1 MCMQRRAAIVVA
13 LCMAVLAACGTRVTE
28 DTRPTATSLVE
39 RTVGA
44 ADGGGD
50 LSAGDTTSDT
60 SLSGSTG
67 SSTGGSTGSSTG
79 ATTGSSTTSGSTTG
93 GAKGPATGA
102 PIVLGAVGTKSGIV
116 GSALA
121 NGFRGLTVWEK
132 WVNANGGIQ
141 GRPVKIIQVDD
152 AADPGKHAAAV
163 RKLIREDGVVA
174 FIGNIAPFT
183 LSAGLPLLEQSQIP
197 AIGGDGGDGAWFT
210 SPIAFPISGQTV
222 ARSRPAAK
230 WAIEHLSQRK
240 AALIYVSEA
249 EAPSVL
255 AHNFGEEWQKRGG
268 QIVMDAG
275 VSLVTPDFT
284 GEVVQAQN
292 SGADIA
298 FVLLEKAACNRFFDA
313 AQRQGYAPL
322 VIAPACTIDNALSHR
337 SITTNKLYS
346 AGSVRSAFYN
356 IDNPSPA
363 QKEAQA
369 AGRRFDPSLE
379 LDGAFM
385 FGWLAGKLFQEA
397 MAQPGAVLTG
407 PGIIAALHKLPA
419 TTLGG
424 LVSTQSWPP
433 GPHPEGRCGL
443 ISLFNG
449 EKFVLQTPDFVCA

>member
-1 MCMQRRAAIVVA
+1 MHRATAIVVA
-13 LCMAVLAACGTRVTE
+13 LCLAVISACGTRVTE
-28 DTRPTATSLVE
+28 DARPTATSLVE
-39 RTVGA
+39 RTVGSSNGSDVA
-44 ADGGGD
+44 
-50 LSAGDTTSDT
+50 AGDTTGDT
-60 SLSGSTG
+60 SLSGT
-67 SSTGGSTGSSTG
+67 TGGSAGDGTTTGGTTG
-79 ATTGSSTTSGSTTG
+79 ASTTG
-93 GAKGPATGA
+93 GSATVRKGPATGA
-102 PIVLGAVGTKSGIV
+102 PIVLGAVGTKSGLI
-116 GSALA
+116 GSALE

-132 WVNANGGIQ
+132 WVNANGGVQ

-210 SPIAFPISGQTV
+210 SPLAFPISGQTV

-230 WAIEHLSQRK
+230 WAIEHLAQRK
-240 AALIYVSEA
+240 AALVYVSEA

-255 AHNFGEEWQKRGG
+255 AHNFGDEWQKRGG

-284 GEVVQAQN
+284 GEVLQAQS
-292 SGADIA
+292 SGADIM
-298 FVLLEKAACNRFFDA
+298 FVLLEKAACNRFLDA
-313 AQRQGYAPL
+313 AQRQGFAPL
-322 VIAPACTIDNALSHR
+322 VIAPACTTQNALSHKA
-337 SITTNKLYS
+337 ITTNKLYS
-346 AGSVRSAFYN
+346 AASVRVALTT

-363 QKEAQA
+363 QLEAQA
-369 AGRRFDPSLE
+369 AGKRFDPSLD

-385 FGWLAGKLFQEA
+385 FGWLAGKLFEEA
-397 MAQPGAVLTG
+397 MAQPGTTLTG
-407 PGIIAALHKLPA
+407 PGIIAALHKLPT

-424 LVSTQSWPP
+424 LVSPQSWPP

-443 ISLFNG
+443 VSLFNG
-449 EKFVLQTPDFVCA
+449 EKFILQTPDFVCA

>member
-1 MCMQRRAAIVVA
+1 MHRRGARIVVV
-13 LCMAVLAACGTRVTE
+13 LCLAVLAACGTRVTE
-28 DTRPTATSLVE
+28 DARPTATSLVE
-39 RTVGA
+39 RTVAAGQGTDV
-44 ADGGGD
+44 ADGE
-50 LSAGDTTSDT
+50 STSDT
-60 SLSGSTG
+60 PLGGT
-67 SSTGGSTGSSTG
+67 TGG
-79 ATTGSSTTSGSTTG
+79 TTGSSTTGGTTGSSTTG
-93 GAKGPATGA
+93 GTTTGRARGPASGP
-102 PIVLGAVGTKSGIV
+102 PIVLGAVGTKSGLI
-116 GSALA
+116 GSALE

-132 WVNANGGIQ
+132 WVNANGGVQ

-152 AADPGKHAAAV
+152 AADAGKHAAAV

-197 AIGGDGGDGAWFT
+197 AIGGDGGDGAWFK
-210 SPIAFPISGQTV
+210 SPLAFPISGQTV

-230 WAIEHLSQRK
+230 WAIENLPQRR

-255 AHNFGEEWQKRGG
+255 AHNFGDEWQRRGG

-284 GEVVQAQN
+284 GEVVQAKN
-292 SGADIA
+292 SGADIL
-298 FVLLEKAACNRFFDA
+298 FLLLEKAACNRFLDA
-313 AQRQGYAPL
+313 AQRQGFAPI
-322 VIAPACTIDNALSHR
+322 VIAPACTTDNALSHK
-337 SITTNKLYS
+337 SITTDKLYS
-346 AGSVRSAFYN
+346 AGSVRTALYT

-369 AGRRFDPSLE
+369 AGKRFDPSLD

-385 FGWLAGKLFQEA
+385 FGWLAGKLFEEA
-397 MAQPGAVLTG
+397 MAQPGTQLTG
-407 PGIIAALHKLPA
+407 PGIIAALHKLPT

-424 LVSTQSWPP
+424 LVSPQNWPP

-449 EKFVLQTPDFVCA
+449 EKFVPKTPDFVCA